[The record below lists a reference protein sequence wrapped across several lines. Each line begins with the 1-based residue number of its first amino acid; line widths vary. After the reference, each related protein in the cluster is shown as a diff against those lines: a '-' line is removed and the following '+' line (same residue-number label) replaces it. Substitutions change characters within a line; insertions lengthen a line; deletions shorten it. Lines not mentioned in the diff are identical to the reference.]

1 MTCGNRDR
9 GLVGASSTSGQGRQ
23 ILFCAVLLCWT
34 DGIKSCELATSTGVS
49 HRSITFRSVLF
60 LLQLK
65 MWFTSCGAT
74 SHLVLPCGATSRH
87 NAVSP
92 RTI

>member
-1 MTCGNRDR
+1 MGILNMGER
-9 GLVGASSTSGQGRQ
+9 GIEGG
-23 ILFCAVLLCWT
+23 LFCAVLLGWT
-34 DGIKSCELATSTGVS
+34 DGFKSCQLATSIGLS

-65 MWFTSCGAT
+65 IWFTSCGAT
-74 SHLVLPCGATSRH
+74 SHLVLPCCATSRH
-87 NAVSP
+87 NPVSP